1 MLDEFSV
8 HGVLSDYFKH
18 KNQKS
23 LSIPIKTVFRVIK
36 FRVST
41 NKNIWQNFWDILGFS
56 KKINWKID
64 FFWFFPWKCQ
74 IFSIF
79 RGKLHIS
86 DCPRPPKDPLKIAF
100 FWTFWISSER
110 HLDFAS
116 NEPSMSLNE
125 RFFAKIWSKMW
136 FWANMPKYGN
146 SAPDPRKMTFLYFF
160 DFF

>member
-1 MLDEFSV
+1 MLDEISV

-64 FFWFFPWKCQ
+64 FFWFFPWKCR

-100 FWTFWISSER
+100 FGLFGYFQKGLKILILTSPQWASLI
-110 HLDFAS
+110 DFL
-116 NEPSMSLNE
+116 P
-125 RFFAKIWSKMW
+125 RYGRICDFGPICP
-136 FWANMPKYGN
+136 NMEKQGN
-146 SAPDPRKMTFLYFF
+146 SAPDPL
-160 DFF
+160 